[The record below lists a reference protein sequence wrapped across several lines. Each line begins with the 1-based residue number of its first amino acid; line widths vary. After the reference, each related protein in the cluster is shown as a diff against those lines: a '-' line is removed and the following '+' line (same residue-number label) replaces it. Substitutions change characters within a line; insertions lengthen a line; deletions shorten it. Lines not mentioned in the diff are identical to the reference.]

1 MPEVLLTIAS
11 FVIAATAAGIAFN
24 ADKRAR
30 RLRERLERLRVR
42 FDRAEGELLRARKT
56 LAASQVRE
64 ALRHAGREP
73 VFGVEFRSQ
82 YGEDVLL
89 WDVFGQALDGFF
101 IEVGAYDGVSLSVTR
116 ALEAAGWRGLLVEAL
131 PERAEQCRKNR
142 PNSRVEHA
150 ALGKPGGASTVT
162 FSAVEHAT
170 PGMDMLSHIDAP
182 DATTEHK
189 ETIDREGARTKHVT
203 VPLTTMDALLEKD
216 PPSRI
221 DAAVIDVEGAEL
233 SLLGG
238 FDLKKWRP
246 RVIVIED
253 NTMGEDDR
261 VASRIRAGGYAE
273 AGWVGVNR
281 VFVRTEESALM
292 ERVRA
297 SCASLAWPN
306 VPFRFGR

>member
-1 MPEVLLTIAS
+1 MPEVLLTIAA
-11 FVIAATAAGIAFN
+11 FVIAAAGAGIAFN
-24 ADKRAR
+24 ADKRVR
-30 RLRERLERLRVR
+30 SLRTRLERLRVR
-42 FDRAEGELLRARKT
+42 FDRAEGELLRTRQT

-64 ALRHAGREP
+64 ALRANGREATLP
-73 VFGVEFRSQ
+73 IEFRSQ

-89 WDVFGQALDGFF
+89 WDVFGPSLEGFF
-101 IEVGAYDGVSLSVTR
+101 IEVGAYDGVALSVTR
-116 ALEAAGWRGLLVEAL
+116 ALEAAGWTGLLIEAL
-131 PERAEQCRKNR
+131 PERAAQCARNR

-150 ALGKPGGASTVT
+150 ALGKPGGPATVT

-189 ETIDREGARTKHVT
+189 ETIEREGARTKSVT
-203 VPLTTMDALLEKD
+203 VPMTTMDALLAKA

-221 DAAVIDVEGAEL
+221 DAVVIDVEGAEA
-233 SLLGG
+233 SLLAG

-261 VASRIRAGGYAE
+261 VASIVRAGGYTE
-273 AGWVGVNR
+273 CGWVGVNR
-281 VFVRTEESALM
+281 VFVRTDETGLI

-306 VPFRFGR
+306 VAFRFGR